1 MDILMTAFFHC
12 GLNSQQRMKYGRHP
26 KKIREHNGS
35 RFVTTTSKCDVRKKK
50 PCILLIDTQFGN
62 SVNKPK
68 RD

>member
-50 PCILLIDTQFGN
+50 TVYITDRY
-62 SVNKPK
+62 SVRKL
-68 RD
+68 RE